1 MGTVVP
7 APRSSLSSSPA
18 AAAQTR
24 HSRYHWYVLGLLWC
38 VALLRFVDLQ
48 ILAVLL
54 EPIRAE
60 FQLSDTE
67 LALLGGLAF
76 ALFYGVLGLPVAWL
90 ADRFDRRVI
99 VAAAVALWS
108 LMTALCG
115 FATNFTMLFLARMG
129 VGIGEA
135 GAYPPSTSLLA
146 DYFPPRLRGRAY
158 AILAAAIPAGV
169 FVGYLIG
176 GSVSAQWG
184 WRAALM
190 VVGLPG
196 ILLGLLVLLT
206 VREPPRGGLDAPQD
220 CVAPAFLPC
229 LRSLLGDPMY
239 RHVVAGACLF
249 TCGATG
255 SGIWI
260 ASYFMRHHGFSGAQI
275 GLWLALLYGGGGL
288 CGALLGGWLGQRFGR
303 YPGDSNGYARIC
315 RWSLL
320 ATLPFVPLVF
330 LNAVPEAA
338 LLWHLPVVILMHMNT
353 GPVLTLIQQAAGPA
367 RRAVAHAVSVL
378 VSNVIALPLGPLCV
392 GMFSDYF
399 TPRMGTQ
406 ALGVAIAVLL
416 VVCWAWAAWHFRAAC
431 EARSPQTRPVLVTG
445 QD

>member
-1 MGTVVP
+1 MGTAFP
-7 APRSSLSSSPA
+7 APRSSPA
-18 AAAQTR
+18 STIATGSNWQHYR
-24 HSRYHWYVLGLLWC
+24 WYVLGLLWC
-38 VALLRFVDLQ
+38 VALLRFVDIQ

-60 FQLSDTE
+60 FLLSDTE

-90 ADRFDRRVI
+90 ADRFDRRLIIAV
-99 VAAAVALWS
+99 AVALWS

-115 FATNFTMLFLARMG
+115 FATSFTTLFLARMG

-169 FVGYLIG
+169 FVGYLVG
-176 GSVSAQWG
+176 GTVSAQWG
-184 WRAALM
+184 WRAALL

-196 ILLGLLVLLT
+196 ILLGLLVMLS
-206 VREPPRGGLDAPQD
+206 VREPPRGALDAPQD

-229 LRSLLGDPMY
+229 LLSLLRERAY

-249 TCGATG
+249 TLGATG

-260 ASYFMRHHGFSGAQI
+260 ASYFIRHHGFSGAQI

-288 CGALLGGWLGQRFGR
+288 CGALAGGWLGQRLGR
-303 YPGDSNGYARIC
+303 YPGDTSAYARVC

-320 ATLPFVPLVF
+320 GTLPFVPLVF
-330 LNAVPEAA
+330 LNAQPYAA
-338 LLWHLPVVILMHMNT
+338 LLWHLPIVVMMHMNT
-353 GPVLTLIQQAAGPA
+353 GPVLTLIQQIAGPA

-392 GMFSDYF
+392 GLCSDYF
-399 TPRMGTQ
+399 TPKMGTL

-416 VVCWAWAAWHFRAAC
+416 VVTWSWSAWHFHQAGSAC
-431 EARSPQTRPVLVTG
+431 GARSHETRSAPVSG
-445 QD
+445 

>member
-1 MGTVVP
+1 MGTVFP
-7 APRSSLSSSPA
+7 APRSSPA
-18 AAAQTR
+18 STTSTR
-24 HSRYHWYVLGLLWC
+24 PAWQHYRWYVLALLWC
-38 VALLRFVDLQ
+38 VALLRFVDIQ

-67 LALLGGLAF
+67 LALLSGLAF

-90 ADRFDRRVI
+90 ADRFDRRLI
-99 VAAAVALWS
+99 IAVAVAFWS
-108 LMTALCG
+108 IMTALCG
-115 FATNFTMLFLARMG
+115 FATNFTSLFLARMG

-169 FVGYLIG
+169 FVGYLVG
-176 GSVSAQWG
+176 GMVSAQWG
-184 WRAALM
+184 WRAALL

-196 ILLGLLVLLT
+196 VLLGLLVMLS
-206 VREPPRGGLDAPQD
+206 VREPPRGALDAPQD

-229 LRSLLGDPMY
+229 LRSLWHERAY

-249 TCGATG
+249 TLGATG

-260 ASYFMRHHGFSGAQI
+260 ASYFIRHHGFSGAQI

-288 CGALLGGWLGQRFGR
+288 CGALAGGWLGQHLGR
-303 YPGDSNGYARIC
+303 YAGDTNAYARVC

-320 ATLPFVPLVF
+320 GTLPFVPLVF
-330 LNAVPEAA
+330 LNAEPYAA
-338 LLWHLPVVILMHMNT
+338 LLWHLPIVVMMHMNT
-353 GPVLTLIQQAAGPA
+353 GPVLTLIQQIAGPA

-378 VSNVIALPLGPLCV
+378 VSNVVALPLGPLCV
-392 GMFSDYF
+392 GLFSDYF
-399 TPRMGTQ
+399 TPKMGTL
-406 ALGVAIAVLL
+406 ALGVGIAVLL
-416 VVCWAWAAWHFRAAC
+416 VVTWSSSAWHFCQAASAGG
-431 EARSPQTRPVLVTG
+431 ARSHQA
-445 QD
+445 